1 MALSSWYESFSGML
15 DDLFEI
21 GLTSRTGDHL
31 MSGSSGSSGSSG
43 FDGGYKEPK
52 YEETNYYDR
61 DHGSGF

>member
-1 MALSSWYESFSGML
+1 MALSSWYESLSGML

-31 MSGSSGSSGSSG
+31 MSGSSG